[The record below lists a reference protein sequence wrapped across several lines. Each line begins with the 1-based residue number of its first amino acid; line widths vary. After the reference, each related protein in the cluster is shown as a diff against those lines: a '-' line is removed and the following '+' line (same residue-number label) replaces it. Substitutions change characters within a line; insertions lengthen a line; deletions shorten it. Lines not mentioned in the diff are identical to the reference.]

1 MTLRTPA
8 ALCGGALLALA
19 FAASALQAAPNYS
32 TAAQPAPVAKVETAQ
47 GASITR
53 GDKALDAIIAP
64 DAKIEKLASGF
75 VFTEGPTWHKG
86 ELWFSDLRGNKV
98 YSITPAGKLTMR
110 LDHAGGIESFDSRY
124 FKGSNA
130 MVNTPDGGLLLEQH
144 SAHRIVKLDDQMRVT
159 SFIDKYEDK
168 PLNSPNDMV
177 FAADGA
183 LWFTDPPYVF
193 ADPTNPKVDADK
205 AAGKVQKT
213 NNVYRYKDGKLT
225 AVITNLPRPNG
236 IGFSPDGKTLYISNT
251 EPKSQLYKYD
261 VQPNGTVTNRKLM
274 FDWTAEKG
282 IGVADGLKV
291 DSHGNIWA
299 TGEGGIRI
307 ISPAGKV
314 LGQIVLPEVAA
325 NLAFGG
331 ADMKSLYIMGSTG
344 VYRLPLLIAGERPMY
359 TK

>member
-53 GDKALDAIIAP
+53 SDKALDAIIAP

-144 SAHRIVKLDDQMRVT
+144 SAQ
-159 SFIDKYEDK
+159 
-168 PLNSPNDMV
+168 
-177 FAADGA
+177 
-183 LWFTDPPYVF
+183 
-193 ADPTNPKVDADK
+193 
-205 AAGKVQKT
+205 
-213 NNVYRYKDGKLT
+213 
-225 AVITNLPRPNG
+225 
-236 IGFSPDGKTLYISNT
+236 
-251 EPKSQLYKYD
+251 
-261 VQPNGTVTNRKLM
+261 
-274 FDWTAEKG
+274 
-282 IGVADGLKV
+282 
-291 DSHGNIWA
+291 
-299 TGEGGIRI
+299 
-307 ISPAGKV
+307 
-314 LGQIVLPEVAA
+314 
-325 NLAFGG
+325 LAFYSPFTTRHR
-331 ADMKSLYIMGSTG
+331 SLAPS
-344 VYRLPLLIAGERPMY
+344 
-359 TK
+359 